1 MDLWQRAWLTMVVVD
16 GDDILLRQ
24 GAVER
29 VVAYGRR
36 QKQRRGKRLE
46 NGVREVEEGFRGKFE
61 RT

>member
-1 MDLWQRAWLTMVVVD
+1 MVVVD

-36 QKQRRGKRLE
+36 QKQRKEKELE